1 MTIIGPL
8 PDFGQLDRFIDVV
21 QVVLYQLGHVRLV
34 TGFCVH
40 VQHVLFTD
48 GVG

>member
-8 PDFGQLDRFIDVV
+8 PDFWQLDGFIDVV